1 VVVWHLVAKRT
12 TSHAESPTDRSTP
25 LLKERIRTLF
35 RHFPKGLAGEEE
47 PIHQMRVAARR
58 LRTALPLLARKPGGR
73 RVREA
78 LAILRDVTRAGGGS
92 RDLDVGLSLLE
103 RRLKASGSVT
113 PELAMLRRRL
123 KGARSRT
130 RGRMANELLDL
141 PISRLRRR
149 LTVVVERRGE
159 DLFTVLSRLRDLAQ
173 DERGKIQEAL
183 DSLGERYEPVALHRV
198 RIRCRR
204 LRYAAEVMDALRGQE
219 SGVPALFKQVQERLG
234 RIHDAFVLAT
244 WMAHQAHLAEAR
256 GVSALATEARSQS
269 DALLEESRVEHRQF
283 LEMGPR
289 ELLFKAL
296 DTLSRRESSEWAS

>member
-1 VVVWHLVAKRT
+1 MQHV
-12 TSHAESPTDRSTP
+12 ENPTDRSTP

-35 RHFPKGLAGEEE
+35 RHFPKALAGEEE
-47 PIHQMRVAARR
+47 AVHQMRVAARR
-58 LRTALPLLARKPGGR
+58 LRTALPLLARKPRGR

-92 RDLDVGLSLLE
+92 RDLDVGLSPLE
-103 RRLKASGSVT
+103 ARLKASGSIT

-123 KGARSRT
+123 RGARARS

-149 LTVVVERRGE
+149 LAVAVERRGE
-159 DLFTVLSRLRDLAQ
+159 DLFTALSRLRDVA
-173 DERGKIQEAL
+173 DGERTKVQEAL
-183 DSLGERYEPVALHRV
+183 ESAGERYLPVELHRV

-204 LRYAAEVMDALRGQE
+204 LRYTAEVMDALRGQE
-219 SGVPALFKQVQERLG
+219 SGAPALFKQVQERLG

-244 WMAHQAHLAEAR
+244 WMAHQATLAEAR
-256 GVSALATEARSQS
+256 GAATLAAEARSQS
-269 DALLEESRVEHRQF
+269 GALLEESRVEHRQF

-289 ELLFKAL
+289 DLLFKAL
-296 DTLSRRESSEWAS
+296 DAMARSRETSERAS